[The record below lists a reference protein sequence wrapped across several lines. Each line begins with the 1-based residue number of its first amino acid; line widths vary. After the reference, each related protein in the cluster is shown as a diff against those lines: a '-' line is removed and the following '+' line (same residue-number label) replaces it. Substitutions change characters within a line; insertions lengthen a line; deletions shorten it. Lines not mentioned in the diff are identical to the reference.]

1 MPYENFCW
9 LLRSYTTGPGPG
21 RRGRK
26 RKDAKS
32 TELVTTDEEGG
43 EASEVE
49 DVMINGNAKKP
60 ARRNPARRAAQNG
73 GLSEGE
79 PEVTEDEHDAAATVT
94 TPKARPKP
102 RPVRKRG
109 SPAKRA
115 REDSPVQ
122 TQSPASARQSKSPTP
137 LQSIRG
143 STPPEEPDEPEEPE
157 EPEESQDP
165 ETPKASRKRAR
176 SDDEDQEDEEMADVT
191 TNGIDHDDGDEEASP
206 DAQASELQIRR
217 KRVRH

>member
-60 ARRNPARRAAQNG
+60 RASFDSVHEPCRKQSLEQTPHVLQVGRNLLKHTHSASHRGTLESKKLQST
-73 GLSEGE
+73 L
-79 PEVTEDEHDAAATVT
+79 AAT
-94 TPKARPKP
+94 
-102 RPVRKRG
+102 
-109 SPAKRA
+109 
-115 REDSPVQ
+115 
-122 TQSPASARQSKSPTP
+122 
-137 LQSIRG
+137 
-143 STPPEEPDEPEEPE
+143 STH
-157 EPEESQDP
+157 
-165 ETPKASRKRAR
+165 
-176 SDDEDQEDEEMADVT
+176 V
-191 TNGIDHDDGDEEASP
+191 
-206 DAQASELQIRR
+206 
-217 KRVRH
+217 